1 MFTMKDRTPLW
12 LRCAGMLSAGG
23 VHAWMGT
30 LEFQGLFF
38 DRSVDA
44 IFDSPT
50 PRIYV
55 FWHEYILIP
64 LYIRGN
70 CNLTML
76 LSRHRD
82 ADILARVAHHMG
94 HECVRGSTYKGG
106 TTALIELAR
115 RGRNMHMAITPD
127 GPRGPRRK
135 LAQGPV
141 FLASRLGLPI
151 VCMGLGFDRPWRTPT
166 WDRFAIPR
174 PFSRARA
181 IISPEVFVPPDLDRD
196 GLEVRRQA
204 VERLLN
210 ELTTEAESWAAS
222 GERRTG
228 AISAHRQ
235 SRVLGAGS
243 MYDERGVARLAPA
256 TISNAAAA
264 NQADS
269 PLFRRAA

>member
-1 MFTMKDRTPLW
+1 
-12 LRCAGMLSAGG
+12 MLSAGAVRG
-23 VHAWMGT
+23 WMRT
-30 LEFQGLFF
+30 LDYQGLFF

-115 RGRNMHMAITPD
+115 RGKHMHMAITPD
-127 GPRGPRRK
+127 GPRGPRRA

-181 IISPEVFVPPDLDRD
+181 IIGPEVFIPPDLDRD
-196 GLEVRRQA
+196 ELEQRRLA

-210 ELTTEAESWAAS
+210 GLTSEAEAWAAA
-222 GERRTG
+222 GERREG
-228 AISAHRQ
+228 AVCAQRQ
-235 SRVLGAGS
+235 GRILGAGS
-243 MYDERGVARLAPA
+243 MYNERGVARLEIAAPPHA
-256 TISNAAAA
+256 MGEQMASPPARKAA
-264 NQADS
+264 
-269 PLFRRAA
+269 